1 MPVSGEE
8 WFAGS
13 LGFRYDFFCRV
24 GWFPPEI
31 WVAGYCNHYL
41 ANVKN

>member
-31 WVAGYCNHYL
+31 LGCRL
-41 ANVKN
+41 LQSLSCKC